1 MTENSPSG
9 LWAKT
14 KALTKGGIILALLL
28 IFLIPAHQIRELILE
43 REQQLQA
50 VEEEVKSKWAS
61 DQQITGPVLVI
72 PYLEK
77 YPAASNSKKKIYL
90 LPEHLRINGEIIPEA
105 KHRGIY
111 EVMLYRGQLKFE
123 GQFGKL
129 PYSDLRIN
137 PDSILWNE
145 AYLAIGM
152 SDFRGLMEEI
162 RINWNGQQISA
173 HADRPDDGLFKE
185 AFVAPI
191 SMESLDSSSFSF
203 NMSVKGSGKVLFTT
217 IGKSTEVKLQSAWKD
232 PSFIG
237 NELPQ
242 YEIDANG
249 MVANWR
255 TVAHGRSFPQ
265 AWANSSYATAKSAV
279 GMELFIPVNAYQ
291 KTYRTVKYA
300 SLLIILTFVA
310 FFVVETITKKS
321 VHPLHYALVGI
332 ALLLFYTLLL
342 ALSEH
347 ILFNASY
354 LIASL
359 ATISLIGWFA
369 SAILRGG
376 KWGLLMSVVL
386 TLLYSYIF
394 SILQLQD
401 FALLLGS
408 IGLFVALAVVM
419 YLVRKMN
426 W

>member
-1 MTENSPSG
+1 MNETRESG

-14 KALTKGGIILALLL
+14 KAITKGGIILALLL

-43 REQQLQA
+43 REQQLQE
-50 VEEEVKSKWAS
+50 VEKEVKAKWAS
-61 DQQITGPVLVI
+61 DQQVNGPVLVI
-72 PYLEK
+72 PYLER
-77 YPAASNSKKKIYL
+77 YPGASNAKKKIYL
-90 LPEHLRINGEIIPEA
+90 LPEQLRINGEIVPET

-111 EVMLYRGQLKFE
+111 EVMLYRGQLKLE
-123 GQFGKL
+123 GNFAKL
-129 PYSDLRIN
+129 PYTDLQIN

-145 AYLAIGM
+145 AYLAIGL

-162 RINWNGQQISA
+162 RINWNGQQTNAIAS
-173 HADRPDDGLFKE
+173 RPDDGLFRE
-185 AFVAPI
+185 AFVAPV
-191 SMESLDSSSFSF
+191 SLAMDESPRFSF
-203 NMSVKGSGKVLFTT
+203 NMSVKGSGKILFTT
-217 IGKSTEVKLQSAWKD
+217 IGKTTEVKLASSWKD

-237 NELPQ
+237 TDLPQ
-242 YEIDANG
+242 HEITDSG

-255 TVAHGRSFPQ
+255 AMAHSRPFPQ
-265 AWANSSYATAKSAV
+265 AWANTSYATKTAAV
-279 GMELFIPVNAYQ
+279 GMELFIPVNTYQ

-359 ATISLIGWFA
+359 ATIALIGWFA
-369 SAILRGG
+369 SAILGG
-376 KWGLLMSVVL
+376 RKWGLLMSVVL

-408 IGLFVALAVVM
+408 IGLFIALAVVM